1 MELKFETNLPQVL
14 SEFDD
19 LAKVQMPYAH
29 TLTLTILA
37 NKAKD
42 KLIQG
47 LPSEF
52 ILRRRWVKD
61 GIRARPAEKRD
72 YPNSVSYVGSID
84 PFMPDQALG
93 GTKEPTGSQNVSI
106 PVDIR
111 KNITSTT
118 PKSKWPSELLASH
131 PTNYAFISPHG
142 DQWFV
147 YRKRPIKMKG
157 KRAKAGS
164 ALAQR
169 RREQRDKIKLL
180 YLLKP
185 QVHIKE
191 RWPFQQTVEKEVE
204 NEFFETFLNALGGA
218 IASRK

>member
-1 MELKFETNLPQVL
+1 MELKVETNLPQVL

-19 LAKVQMPYAH
+19 LAKAQMPYAH
-29 TLTLTILA
+29 TLTLTTLA

-47 LPSEF
+47 LPREF

-72 YPNSVSYVGSID
+72 YPNSISYVGSID

-93 GTKEPTGSQNVSI
+93 GTKEPTDSQNVSI
-106 PVDIR
+106 PVDMR

-118 PKSKWPSELLASH
+118 PKSKWPSELLASN
-131 PTNYAFISPHG
+131 PTDYAFISPQG
-142 DQWFV
+142 DKWFV
-147 YRKRPIKMKG
+147 YRKRPMPTKG

-169 RREQRDKIKLL
+169 RRERREKINS
-180 YLLKP
+180 
-185 QVHIKE
+185 
-191 RWPFQQTVEKEVE
+191 FT
-204 NEFFETFLNALGGA
+204 
-218 IASRK
+218 S